1 MTAAHTDV
9 AAWRRT
15 LESMRRYVM
24 MRRSDGRAPS
34 RVQDAR
40 PVRLR
45 SVIDES
51 RATPVQ
57 RVMLEVLTREGPMPA
72 CLLVNRVARRLYTDE
87 VSRGAWAIDIEIG
100 VFGSALFAADAAH
113 ELAAGEG
120 HLWDIEPEPPAP
132 R

>member
-15 LESMRRYVM
+15 LESMRRYV

-72 CLLVNRVARRLYTDE
+72 CLFVNRVARRLYTDE
-87 VSRGAWAIDIEIG
+87 VSRGAWAIEIG

-120 HLWDIEPEPPAP
+120 HLWDIEPELPAP